1 MKRNI
6 TIFILAWAA
15 LAVSGFAS
23 YAQGP
28 AALVTDLYKQH
39 DAKRSP
45 FFQTKSRARVDKYF
59 TKPLADLIWKDVT
72 TRGNEVGALDGDPL
86 YNAQDVKIRQFAVGK
101 ASIKGDAATVPVTF
115 TNLGKKEKI
124 DFSLKKVKGVWK
136 IDDINYG
143 GGESLRKWLGE
154 G

>member
-6 TIFILAWAA
+6 TIFFLVIVA
-15 LAVSGFAS
+15 LATSASAS
-23 YAQGP
+23 YAQSP
-28 AALVTDLYKQH
+28 DALVADLYKQH

-59 TKPLADLIWKDVT
+59 TNGLADMIWKDAIT
-72 TRGNEVGALDGDPL
+72 SKGEVGALDGDPL
-86 YNAQDVKIRQFAVGK
+86 YDTQDAKIRHFAVGK
-101 ASIKGDAATVPVTF
+101 ASIKGDTATVPVTF
-115 TNLGKKEKI
+115 TNFGKKEKI

-136 IDDINYG
+136 IDNINYG
-143 GGESLRKWLGE
+143 SGGSLRKWFQE

>member
-6 TIFILAWAA
+6 TIFFLVIVA
-15 LAVSGFAS
+15 LATSASAS
-23 YAQGP
+23 YAQSP
-28 AALVTDLYKQH
+28 DALVADLYKQH

-59 TKPLADLIWKDVT
+59 TKGLADMIWKDAIT
-72 TRGNEVGALDGDPL
+72 SKGEVGALDGDPL
-86 YNAQDVKIRQFAVGK
+86 YDTQDAKIRHFAVGK
-101 ASIKGDAATVPVTF
+101 ASIKGDTATVPVTF
-115 TNLGKKEKI
+115 TNFGKKEKI

-136 IDDINYG
+136 IDNINYG
-143 GGESLRKWLGE
+143 SGGSLRKWFQE